1 VIEKEKELVPL
12 ISIVDDDESVR
23 EATMGFLTNMGYRA
37 KVFSS
42 ASELLGS
49 PLLNETKCLILDLRM
64 PGMNGLQ
71 LQGRLTADGRRIP
84 IIFISAHDNQEC
96 QAEAMR
102 GGAKAFLIKPFGEK
116 AMLSAIVNALQISP
130 ENKGQPS

>member
-1 VIEKEKELVPL
+1 MIKKEKDLIPL

-23 EATMGFLTNMGYRA
+23 EATLGFLINMGYRA
-37 KVFSS
+37 KAFSS
-42 ASELLGS
+42 AAEFLGW

-64 PGMNGLQ
+64 PGMNGPQ
-71 LQGRLTADGRRIP
+71 LKSRLAADGRRIP

-102 GGAKAFLIKPFGEK
+102 GGAKAYLIKPYGEK
-116 AMLSAIVNALQISP
+116 AMLSAIANALQISP
-130 ENKGQPS
+130 ENKGQES